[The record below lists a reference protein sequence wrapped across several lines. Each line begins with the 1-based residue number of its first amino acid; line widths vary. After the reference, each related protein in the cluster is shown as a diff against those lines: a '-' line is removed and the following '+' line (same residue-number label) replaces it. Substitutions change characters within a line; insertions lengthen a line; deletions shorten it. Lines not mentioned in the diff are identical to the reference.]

1 MVALALIGTLA
12 TAAACSSTGSA
23 TPGSGD
29 GSASTPHASTGTSG
43 AASQTNRPGEKI
55 TIALQPGLAAEA
67 HEFIAKQEGCVEK
80 GLPSDTIVWKELAST
95 AVIGSAMLSG
105 DVQIGANGLVPFLVN
120 WSKGF
125 GAKIIYTGVAEN
137 IHVMVKDPKYKT
149 MKDLLES
156 GAKIAAPSPTA
167 IQGLMV
173 RFAAKSITGNLDAAN
188 SQIVSMDQP
197 TAYQA
202 LLAGQVGA
210 HVASPPFPAREA
222 KDGARSIY
230 DLKDALG
237 SLMPV
242 AMVAMS
248 DWGEAHPDVLKVVAN
263 CLEDGRKLI
272 TSDLDKAAQL
282 TAQGMGQAD
291 QESELKQQ
299 LDDPDLDFTYGA
311 ALKLGDLEKW
321 ADFEKQ
327 VGMIDKVPASLDE
340 VMFKGA
346 ESLYN

>member
-1 MVALALIGTLA
+1 MGTA
-12 TAAACSSTGSA
+12 
-23 TPGSGD
+23 GSGT
-29 GSASTPHASTGTSG
+29 SAAV
-43 AASQTNRPGEKI
+43 SQANRPGEKI

-67 HEFIAKQEGCVEK
+67 HEFIARQEGCIEK
-80 GLPSDTIVWKELAST
+80 GLPGDTIVWKDLAST

-125 GAKIIYTGVAEN
+125 KAKIIYAGAVEN

-173 RFAAKSITGNLDAAN
+173 RFAAKSITGNLNAAN

-242 AMVAMS
+242 VMVAMS
-248 DWGEAHPDVLKVVAN
+248 DWGEAHPEVLKVVSH
-263 CLEDGRKLI
+263 CLEDARKLI
-272 TSDLDKAAQL
+272 TTDLGKAAEL

-291 QESELKQQ
+291 KVAELKEE
-299 LDDPDLDFTYGA
+299 LADPDLDFTYGA
-311 ALKLGDLEKW
+311 ALKMSDLQKW

-327 VGMIDKVPASLDE
+327 VGMIDKAPSSLDE
-340 VMFKGA
+340 VMFSGA
-346 ESLYN
+346 ESLFN